1 MAGAPGPRAGAL
13 LRATCALC
21 RAAHPRARVCVLDL
35 DGPFP
40 ARGPASHPIR
50 LRERSVVHLPRDCS
64 DQTSPT
70 GVRFKGERAR
80 KGAGNT
86 ELRRPPSAG
95 RPSRRA
101 QARGAARS
109 ASACSCGSTNSTG
122 QCTRGAPREN
132 AREQSGAGLTE
143 WDDEAAAAAATR
155 ACCWNDCTNFCYR
168 RWYHAWQ
175 WEYIR
180 C

>member
-13 LRATCALC
+13 LRATCVLC
-21 RAAHPRARVCVLDL
+21 RAAHPTRAHSCFGWALCRARLCICITSR
-35 DGPFP
+35 PS
-40 ARGPASHPIR
+40 ARKVST
-50 LRERSVVHLPRDCS
+50 VHLPRDCA

-70 GVRFKGERAR
+70 GVRFKGGRAR
-80 KGAGNT
+80 KGAGSA
-86 ELRRPPSAG
+86 ELRRPPLG
-95 RPSRRA
+95 RPPVEA
-101 QARGAARS
+101 GAGARGGGGGARS

-132 AREQSGAGLTE
+132 AREQSGAGPTE
-143 WDDEAAAAAATR
+143 WDDEAAEAAATR
-155 ACCWNDCTNFCYR
+155 ACCWNDSTNGYN
-168 RWYHAWQ
+168 AWQ